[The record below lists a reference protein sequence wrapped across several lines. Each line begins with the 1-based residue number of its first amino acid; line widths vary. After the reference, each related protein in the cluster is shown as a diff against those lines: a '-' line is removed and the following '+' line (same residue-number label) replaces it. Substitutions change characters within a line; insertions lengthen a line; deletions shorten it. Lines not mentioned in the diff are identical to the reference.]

1 MFVLVSF
8 IKDMQRN
15 SEQADHII
23 VAERAEW
30 AKEKLSLQMALNAAE
45 REIDLLQTDLRVERE
60 RRVAAGLTD
69 TQESDKI
76 KIQRLY
82 GKYLRA
88 ESFRKGLVYQKKYL
102 LVLLGGFQDTEET
115 TLALLSRMGAV
126 DQRSL
131 RRIKPKPLTAFRG
144 AVRVVIAI
152 SR

>member
-1 MFVLVSF
+1 
-8 IKDMQRN
+8 MQRL
-15 SEQADHII
+15 SSGSDHQLI
-23 VAERAEW
+23 AERSEW

-60 RRVAAGLTD
+60 RRVAAGITETKD
-69 TQESDKI
+69 TDKI

-88 ESFRKGLVYQKKYL
+88 ESFRKALIYQKKYL
-102 LVLLGGFQDTEET
+102 LLLLGGFQDTEET

-126 DQRSL
+126 DTHRQSMYR
-131 RRIKPKPLTAFRG
+131 KNTKPLTMFRG

-152 SR
+152 QR